1 MLKRIL
7 FIIGSL
13 LILMFIL
20 FSLFPSAFAPYE
32 LKEMDEPW
40 LKCSKTHLLGTN
52 KLGYDILTEI
62 IYGTRETLTI
72 GVTASILALALG
84 LIFGGISCENNLF
97 GRLSTALI
105 NIMAMVPRLITLIV
119 LSTFFYSSQSVMI
132 LLIAICTVTIGILVV
147 ALKLNQ
153 NREENLLSESKIKNY
168 LTEIKY
174 DEISNHVI
182 EQPSSV
188 IYVSNSSEDST
199 KKFENIFIPVVKKYN
214 LENEIIY
221 ININGITVVDPFYQ
235 SAPELV
241 FYTNGEVSDVID
253 VSTLKTKDDI
263 IKVLKER
270 SVIND

>member
-1 MLKRIL
+1 M
-7 FIIGSL
+7 
-13 LILMFIL
+13 
-20 FSLFPSAFAPYE
+20 
-32 LKEMDEPW
+32 KEQT
-40 LKCSKTHLLGTN
+40 KK
-52 KLGYDILTEI
+52 
-62 IYGTRETLTI
+62 
-72 GVTASILALALG
+72 
-84 LIFGGISCENNLF
+84 
-97 GRLSTALI
+97 
-105 NIMAMVPRLITLIV
+105 
-119 LSTFFYSSQSVMI
+119 MI

-199 KKFENIFIPVVKKYN
+199 KKFIFIPVVKKYN

-253 VSTLKTKDDI
+253 VSTLKTKDDV

>member
-1 MLKRIL
+1 M
-7 FIIGSL
+7 
-13 LILMFIL
+13 
-20 FSLFPSAFAPYE
+20 
-32 LKEMDEPW
+32 KEQT
-40 LKCSKTHLLGTN
+40 KK
-52 KLGYDILTEI
+52 
-62 IYGTRETLTI
+62 
-72 GVTASILALALG
+72 
-84 LIFGGISCENNLF
+84 
-97 GRLSTALI
+97 
-105 NIMAMVPRLITLIV
+105 
-119 LSTFFYSSQSVMI
+119 MI

-153 NREENLLSESKIKNY
+153 NREENLLSESKIKDY

-199 KKFENIFIPVVKKYN
+199 KKFENFENIFIPVVKKYN

-253 VSTLKTKDDI
+253 VSTLKTKDDV